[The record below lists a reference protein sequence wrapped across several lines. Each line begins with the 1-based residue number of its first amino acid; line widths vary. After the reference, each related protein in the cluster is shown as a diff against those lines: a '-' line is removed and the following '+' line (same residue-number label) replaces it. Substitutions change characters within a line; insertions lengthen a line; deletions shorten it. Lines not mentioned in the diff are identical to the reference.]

1 MTLRVLL
8 LTQWFEPEPTFKGL
22 AFAKELIKQGL
33 EVEVVTGFPNY
44 PMGKLYPGFKIK
56 PIQRELIDGVKIT
69 RVALYPSHDRSAIR
83 RLLNYASFSFSSLLY
98 CLFYVRNVD
107 VIYAY
112 HPPLT
117 IGVTASLLRIIRR
130 IPVVYDIQ
138 DLWPDTL
145 RTTGMLN
152 NETVLSILGMVCNQ
166 VYKQVDQIVVLSPG
180 FKNLL
185 IERGVPERKIEVIY
199 NWADEERLKVAANN
213 PPIGFPGSDEFRLL
227 FAGNMGMPQALG
239 AVLEAARL
247 LKVKG
252 VLAKLIFVGTGL
264 EVEDLKIKAAALE
277 LNNVMFF
284 SSVPMSEIGTYLNNS
299 DALLV
304 HLKSDKLFEITIPS
318 KTQAYMAVG
327 KPILMAVEGN
337 AAELI
342 NIAGCGVLAK
352 PENPTAIADAV
363 ESLARMSPVEREEMG
378 HRGSS
383 FYNQNLS
390 LQSGAEKFKKLFE
403 DVVQKSQARH

>member
-1 MTLRVLL
+1 
-8 LTQWFEPEPTFKGL
+8 
-22 AFAKELIKQGL
+22 
-33 EVEVVTGFPNY
+33 
-44 PMGKLYPGFKIK
+44 
-56 PIQRELIDGVKIT
+56 
-69 RVALYPSHDRSAIR
+69 
-83 RLLNYASFSFSSLLY
+83 
-98 CLFYVRNVD
+98 
-107 VIYAY
+107 
-112 HPPLT
+112 
-117 IGVTASLLRIIRR
+117 
-130 IPVVYDIQ
+130 VYDIQ

-284 SSVPMSEIGTYLNNS
+284 PSVPMSEIGAYLNNS

>member
-1 MTLRVLL
+1 MALRVLM

-22 AFAKELIKQGL
+22 SFAKELIKQGL
-33 EVEVVTGFPNY
+33 EVEVVTGYPNY
-44 PMGKLYPGFKIK
+44 PIGKLYPGFKIK

-69 RVALYPSHDRSAIR
+69 RVALYPSHDRSAFR
-83 RLLNYASFSFSSLLY
+83 RLLNYASFSISSLLY
-98 CLFYVRNVD
+98 CLFFVRNVD

-117 IGVTASLLRIIRR
+117 IGVTASFLRIIRR

-152 NETVLSILGMVCNQ
+152 NERVLSIVGMVCNQ

-180 FKNLL
+180 FKIQL
-185 IERGVPERKIEVIY
+185 IQRGVSEKKIEVIY
-199 NWADEERLKVAANN
+199 NWSDEERLNSASNTR
-213 PPIGFPGSDEFRLL
+213 PFGFPNRDQFCLL
-227 FAGNMGMPQALG
+227 FAGNMGAPQALG
-239 AVLEAARL
+239 AVLDAAKL
-247 LKVKG
+247 LQAKEV
-252 VLAKLIFVGTGL
+252 VVKLIFVGTGL
-264 EVEDLKIKAAALE
+264 DAEALKINSVALE
-277 LNNVMFF
+277 LKNVIFF
-284 SSVPMSEIGTYLNNS
+284 PPVPMSEIGAYLNNA

-327 KPILMAVEGN
+327 KPILMAVGGS

-342 NIAGCGVLAK
+342 TMAGCGVFAK
-352 PENPTAIADAV
+352 PENPASIADAI
-363 ESLARMSPVEREEMG
+363 ESLARMSPIEREGMG
-378 HRGSS
+378 LRGSN

-390 LQSGAEKFKKLFE
+390 LKAGSEKFKKLFE
-403 DVVQKSQARH
+403 DVVQKSQARN

>member
-1 MTLRVLL
+1 MALRVLL

-22 AFAKELIKQGL
+22 SFAKELIKQGL

-44 PMGKLYPGFKIK
+44 PIGKLYPGFKIR
-56 PIQRELIDGVKIT
+56 PIQREMVDGLKVT
-69 RVALYPSHDRSAIR
+69 RVALYPSHDRSAIK
-83 RLLNYASFSFSSLLY
+83 RLLNYASFAFSSLLY

-152 NETVLSILGMVCNQ
+152 NERVLSIVGMVCNQ
-166 VYKQVDQIVVLSPG
+166 VYKQVDRIVVLSPG

-185 IERGVPERKIEVIY
+185 VERGVPERKIEVIY
-199 NWADEERLKVAANN
+199 NWADEEQLKVATNIL
-213 PPIGFPGSDEFRLL
+213 PIGFPCSNEFRLL
-227 FAGNMGMPQALG
+227 FAGNMGAPQALG
-239 AVLEAARL
+239 AVLDAARL

-264 EVEDLKIKAAALE
+264 EVEELKMKAAALE

-284 SSVPMSEIGTYLNNS
+284 PPVPMSNIGAYLENS

-304 HLKSDKLFEITIPS
+304 HLKLDKLFEITIPS

-337 AAELI
+337 SAELI
-342 NIAGCGVLAK
+342 TIAGCGVLAK
-352 PENPTAIADAV
+352 PENPAAISEAV
-363 ESLARMSPVEREEMG
+363 EALVRMSPVERKEMG

-390 LQSGAEKFKKLFE
+390 LQVGSEKFKKLFE
-403 DVVQKSQARH
+403 DVVQKNKARH